1 MRYKDFRTESILNE
15 IRMNPRAFD
24 KFIRSEASA
33 GIRCGFEAE
42 LYYPNM
48 VKSSGYDDDER
59 EMNYESDERAKSI
72 ESVCDFFYDSDYNNR
87 NSIQK
92 LRNQLDN
99 GYEDWIDNIISEQWI
114 AQREELIKTKLID
127 DNLWTLKDAIT
138 NALEDMG
145 LSRTEIANAFAAKSR
160 ARFAKQTG
168 NVNQFELFQ
177 DDDDYKR
184 YVEAEETAEQELQDE
199 VERSIRR
206 QDHTYQTVY
215 DEFTDDIRTG
225 SEYDEEEYL
234 KSLRIGY
241 MSDVPNVFS
250 YITWPHWTEHSDDVD
265 RETGFSEAAADELA
279 EELKKYIPDLL
290 IDGKSEPPIVRTSDR
305 YKTVARHY
313 EGMTPNLWIIE
324 PDASLDERNSDRD
337 MGAEIIAPPIPIDQL
352 ERVITQFWKFAKSQ
366 GAYSH
371 ESTGFHINVSM
382 PNITTADIDYLKL
395 ALLLGDEYVAKQFDR
410 FEEDASI
417 YCKNTLGKIKSEYR
431 LMNIPEMLV
440 KLKADLE
447 NSAAQAILRAKLSTQ
462 KKSSIHLKQNY
473 IEFRSPGGEN
483 YFSSDPKSFIES
495 LKNIINTAKR
505 FAYATY
511 VASQPQLERNEYA
524 KKLTA
529 LLTSVSTGRTPTV
542 KYYDPKL
549 PANAKQ
555 PTVFVD
561 KPQPGFKQVV
571 TPITSDYDKD
581 LVNIFTRFA
590 VGELPRAALK
600 SFVKQAQLTRSLE
613 PLHRPFS
620 KSAVSQT
627 QSTNEYYWWK
637 VESSSRQHTIE
648 VVAKNKA
655 EAIKTAAEE
664 WGVTIDHEMIA
675 GATAEPL
682 RKYEELTT
690 NQPANY
696 YSAILPAEDE
706 TGNWEVFNRISNHSL
721 YRFNADNYDD
731 AAQISR
737 SWARRN
743 NITPEVASEFSIRQV
758 SQQN

>member
-1 MRYKDFRTESILNE
+1 MRYKDFYTELVNE
-15 IRMNPRAFD
+15 ITMKPRAFD
-24 KFIRSEASA
+24 KFIKSDVSA
-33 GIRCGFEAE
+33 GIKCGFEAE

-48 VKSSGYDDDER
+48 VRSSGYDDQQP
-59 EMNYESDERAKSI
+59 NYDYDRPAKSI
-72 ESVCDFFYDSDYNNR
+72 ESVCDFFYDSDYNSR
-87 NSIQK
+87 DVIQK
-92 LRNQLDN
+92 LRNQLNN
-99 GYEDWIDNIISEQWI
+99 GYEDWLDNIISEQWI
-114 AQREELIKTKLID
+114 EQREELIKTKLID
-127 DNLWTLKDAIT
+127 DKLWILKDAIT
-138 NALEDMG
+138 NALDDMG
-145 LSRTEIANAFAAKSR
+145 LSRTQIANAFAAKSNR
-160 ARFAKQTG
+160 DYAEQMGNEKQL
-168 NVNQFELFQ
+168 ELFQ
-177 DDDDYKR
+177 DDNDYKR
-184 YVEAEETAEQELQDE
+184 YVEAEETAEQDLQDE
-199 VERSIRR
+199 VERSVRR

-225 SEYDEEEYL
+225 YEYDEEEYL

-241 MSDVPNVFS
+241 MSDVPNVFQ
-250 YITWPHWTEHSDDVD
+250 YISWGYYTEESDDVD
-265 RETGFSEAAADELA
+265 RETGFSEAAAEELA

-290 IDGKSEPPIVRTSDR
+290 IDGKSEPIIVKVSDR
-305 YKTVARHY
+305 YKTIPRHY
-313 EGMTPNLWIIE
+313 DGMTPNLWIIE
-324 PDASLDERNSDRD
+324 PDASLDERNRDSD

-352 ERVITQFWKFAKSQ
+352 ERVLTQFWKFARAHR
-366 GAYSH
+366 AYSH

-382 PNITTADIDYLKL
+382 PNITTSNIDYLKL

-410 FEEDASI
+410 FEEEAST
-417 YCKNTLGKIKSEYR
+417 YCRNSLGKIKSEYR

-440 KLKADLE
+440 KLKDDLE
-447 NSAAQAILRAKLSTQ
+447 NSAAQAILRTKHGAE

-473 IEFRSPGGEN
+473 IEFRSPGGED
-483 YFSSDPKSFIES
+483 YFSSDPKSFTES
-495 LKNIINTAKR
+495 LKKITNTAKR

-529 LLTSVSTGRTPTV
+529 LLTSLSTGRKPTV

-549 PANAKQ
+549 PDNAKQ

-571 TPITSDYDKD
+571 IPISSDYDKD

-620 KSAVSQT
+620 KSAGTQT
-627 QSTNEYYWWK
+627 QPTNEYYWWK
-637 VESSSRQHTIE
+637 VESTSKQHAIE

-664 WGVTIDHEMIA
+664 WGVTTEHEMIV
-675 GATAEPL
+675 GATAQPL
-682 RKYEELTT
+682 RKYEELTAT
-690 NQPANY
+690 HPASY
-696 YSAILPAEDE
+696 YSAIIPAHDE

-743 NITPEVASEFSIRQV
+743 NITPDVASEFSIRQV